1 MYHIYDRINFFVGLI
16 NQNLNPSNYI
26 LVYAY
31 HWLTDNRSSN
41 TVHQINDEAFIGFK
55 FNHIHMKVCTVYS
68 QVYLSQNLFLWNPQE
83 ILKHLFL
90 FYSYLYIYMCMCV
103 CVCVCVCVYVYVCV
117 YMCVYTVYVYIYIY
131 IYIYVCMYIYILY
144 IYIYILGVA
153 RYMKNTR
160 TVRFAC
166 LGSVRVCVARFDAC
180 AM

>member
-1 MYHIYDRINFFVGLI
+1 MIQAYIYATLHIGLGNNIVTYCDEKKNQAAEIATYTLYCFRWMYHIYDRIYFFVGLI

-41 TVHQINDEAFIGFK
+41 TVNQINNEAFIGFK

-90 FYSYLYIYMCMCV
+90 FYMYLYIYM
-103 CVCVCVCVYVYVCV
+103 CVYVYVCV
-117 YMCVYTVYVYIYIY
+117 CIYSICIYICMYVCVYIYICVCVCVY
-131 IYIYVCMYIYILY
+131 IY
-144 IYIYILGVA
+144 
-153 RYMKNTR
+153 N
-160 TVRFAC
+160 
-166 LGSVRVCVARFDAC
+166 S
-180 AM
+180 